1 MGAQALGASYRDPSG
16 FVFTRDGTLYRQ
28 VNRVFQDRFKAF
40 LDSGLYTEL
49 EERRL
54 LVPHREVGLGLA
66 ASPDAVAV
74 LEPERVGFVSY
85 PYEWSFGQLRD
96 AALLTLELQER
107 ALARGFTL
115 RDASAYNVQFVGG
128 HPLFI
133 DTLSFEP
140 REEGAP

>member
-1 MGAQALGASYRDPSG
+1 MGAEALGASYRDPSG

-28 VNRVFQDRFKAF
+28 VNRVFQERFQAF
-40 LDSGLYTEL
+40 LDSGLYAEL

-54 LVPHREVGLGLA
+54 LVPHREAPLGLA

-74 LEPERVGFVSY
+74 LEPERVDFVSY

-107 ALARGFTL
+107 GLARGFTL

-128 HPLFI
+128 RPATNC
-133 DTLSFEP
+133 TL
-140 REEGAP
+140 